1 MKTIALV
8 LFGVG
13 VLLAVRVMFF
23 GVRRS
28 IDDSHFRTREWPLA
42 VAAVF
47 VSAGALLYMV
57 LWRTGGLRFGSLC
70 VVIAVSALS
79 GVGARWTVRRSAD
92 AAAAFPDPDED
103 PRYRFQG
110 NVARIVS
117 PLGEPG
123 GADGRVA
130 FVIDG
135 RAREVTARWLPGTTV
150 VTGDGQA
157 GEEVVIE
164 HVDGDVA
171 YVEPWTLV
179 ESRL

>member
-1 MKTIALV
+1 MRTIALV
-8 LFGVG
+8 LFGAG

-28 IDDSHFRTREWPLA
+28 IDDTQFRTRQWPLA
-42 VAAVF
+42 LAAVLM
-47 VSAGALLYMV
+47 SAGALLYLE
-57 LWRTGGLRFGSLC
+57 LWRTGELSLGSAF
-70 VVIAVSALS
+70 AVGAISALS
-79 GVGARWTVRRSAD
+79 GAGARWTVRRSAD

-123 GADGRVA
+123 GTGGRIS
-130 FVIDG
+130 FVIDE
-135 RAREVTARWLPGTTV
+135 RTLELAARWLPGTTV
-150 VTGDGQA
+150 VSGDGRVDA
-157 GEEVVIE
+157 EVVVE

>member
-1 MKTIALV
+1 MKTIALL
-8 LFGVG
+8 LFGAG

-28 IDDSHFRTREWPLA
+28 IDDLQFRTLEWPLT
-42 VAAVF
+42 VAAALM
-47 VSAGALLYMV
+47 SAGALLYLE
-57 LWRTGGLRFGSLC
+57 LWRAAGVGLGSLVG
-70 VVIAVSALS
+70 VVAVSAFA
-79 GVGARWTVRRSAD
+79 GAGARWTVRRSAD
-92 AAAAFPDPDED
+92 AAAASPDPDED

-117 PLGEPG
+117 PLGPLGGPG
-123 GADGRVA
+123 GRIA
-130 FVIDG
+130 FVIDE
-135 RAREVTARWLPGTTV
+135 RTVELAARWQPGTMV
-150 VTGDGQA
+150 GSRDGLV
-157 GEEVVIE
+157 ESEVVIE